1 MGWMLSK
8 FRLPVLSTVP
18 RSGTWFLRYA
28 VSYLCH
34 LERGGRI
41 EDAATGRLLG
51 SPEGPSFG
59 YDRFKGGPL
68 FRVRGTL
75 PYDHLFIGHAVC
87 PGFAE
92 TAGAVDWWTD
102 TRFHVRGYD
111 YFHEGLDYRRTPV
124 DLADYINARVNVRAL
139 ERSASKGRAAPIA
152 LVYRNPIDQAASYF
166 RYCQEHR
173 DPTYSLFQGRPLVGM
188 EFRDYLVSAALPSY
202 AKQFISFQ
210 EMARRHPHL
219 VKLVSYERLME
230 DPVTVLGELL
240 DHLAGAPRKRP
251 FLADAV
257 WLARRDHMKE
267 VERKLGR
274 SLDGTRTGLGSHMRA
289 KRSETPLNEALVAET
304 VALLR
309 SQGVDTA
316 LFDWPV
322 AKRTASAA

>member
-1 MGWMLSK
+1 MLSTYK
-8 FRLPVLSTVP
+8 LPILSTVP
-18 RSGTWFLRYA
+18 RSGTWFIRYS

-51 SPEGPSFG
+51 SPDGPPFE

-92 TAGAVDWWTD
+92 KAGSVDWWTD
-102 TRFHVRGYD
+102 TQFHVRGYD
-111 YFHEGLDYRRTPV
+111 YFREDLDYACTPV
-124 DLADYINARVNVRAL
+124 DLATYINAPVDVRAL
-139 ERSASKGRAAPIA
+139 ERSAARGRAAPIA

-173 DPTYSLFQGRPLVGM
+173 DPAYSVFRGRPLVGM
-188 EFRDYLVSAALPSY
+188 EFRDYLFSAALPSY

-210 EMARRHPHL
+210 EMARRRPRQVQL
-219 VKLVSYERLME
+219 VTYERLMA
-230 DPVTVLGELL
+230 DPVAVLGELL
-240 DHLAGAPRKRP
+240 DHLSGAPRNRP
-251 FLADAV
+251 FLADAI

-274 SLDGTRTGLGSHMRA
+274 SLDGTRTGLGSHMRT
-289 KRSETPLNEALVAET
+289 KRSEAPLDEALVAEA

-309 SQGVDTA
+309 SQDVDTT